1 MRFFSRL
8 TLATATLAALMAMPG
23 IAHAKERILTNCFWP
38 PQHYM
43 CTKVLPTWG
52 KWVEEATEGRVTIQ
66 IPPKSL
72 ASPPEQ

>member
-1 MRFFSRL
+1 MRLFSRL

-43 CTKVLPTWG
+43 CTKVLADLG
-52 KWVEEATEGRVTIQ
+52 QVG
-66 IPPKSL
+66 
-72 ASPPEQ
+72 